1 MKLVWIISTIGILK
15 MLAGSAVAGGAEC
28 EFIKDSDMRHYCR
41 AVARHAP
48 SWCEF
53 IRSSDLRIRCRM
65 EVR

>member
-1 MKLVWIISTIGILK
+1 